1 MLKKQYRKTVI
12 MDLMSRF
19 SRKQIVAL
27 SVAALAIA
35 AIAIAAISVCCSH
48 HTYPRE
54 LVVADSLC
62 ESNPDSAETL
72 LHRMPDSVLAAKPD
86 RMYYDLLRIKASN
99 NLYESQKDST
109 IFRIVDFFEHYG
121 DKERLCQAYYY
132 QGKYYVQ
139 HNDAPQALKCFQEA
153 LDMSDD
159 NTPLAFK
166 SKIYSQSGTIF
177 LDQNLFDEAL
187 AMYRRSFQC
196 DSILG
201 DTVNMA
207 HGLRDMAQ
215 IYRHLEKND
224 SCGILLNQAYTLS
237 KGSDNI
243 FLKRTIL
250 LSLVSFY
257 LAEDKVNEAYRLYS
271 NNLMEVEDMIQSPTY
286 ASAVMIYDKL
296 GKSDSVYKYCNKIMS
311 VGTPSAKQL
320 ALENL
325 IDHYSVKGDLG
336 KVRLL
341 LKKYKDM
348 SDTVRVMNT
357 SETVMQMHSLYDYNL
372 REKENTRLKFEAKEK
387 SFMFVLVAMALGLL
401 CALMFYQRERGKKN
415 YMRIKFMHEH
425 LEQLYKSSC
434 RQYKVSLDLKEKEI
448 AGLMKKIDYLNG
460 GSIEDK
466 EKMRVYDMLRNRIR
480 TNQKLTDKMW
490 EDILL
495 IIDRIYPGLR
505 VKLMGAYGLDK
516 EEFKISV
523 LVKLD
528 LLNMEIATLV
538 CKTPGAVTQKRAAIY
553 KKIFKE
559 KGSSKDFD
567 TYIKSL

>member
-1 MLKKQYRKTVI
+1 
-12 MDLMSRF
+12 MSHF

-62 ESNPDSAETL
+62 ESNPDSAEAL
-72 LHRMPDSVLAAKPD
+72 LRRMPDSVLAAKPD

-99 NLYESQKDST
+99 NLYEPQKDST

-121 DKERLCQAYYY
+121 DNERLCQAYYY

-159 NTPLAFK
+159 NTPLTFK

-224 SCGILLNQAYTLS
+224 SCGILLNQAYKLS

-243 FLKRTIL
+243 FLKRTIV

-257 LAEDKVNEAYRLYS
+257 LAEDKVNGAYRLYS

-296 GKSDSVYKYCNKIMS
+296 GKPDSVYKYCNKIMS

-325 IDHYSVKGDLG
+325 IDYYSVKGDLG

-357 SETVMQMHSLYDYNL
+357 SETVMQMHSLYNYNL

-559 KGSSKDFD
+559 KGSSKGFD

>member
-1 MLKKQYRKTVI
+1 MV
-12 MDLMSRF
+12 RF
-19 SRKQIVAL
+19 SLYNITRKQRIFIAVI
-27 SVAALAIA
+27 ALAIA
-35 AIAIAAISVCCSH
+35 AIAIAAISVFCSH

-62 ESNPDSAETL
+62 ESNPDSAEAL

-99 NLYESQKDST
+99 NLYEPQKDST
-109 IFRIVDFFEHYG
+109 IFRIVDFFERYG

-153 LDMSDD
+153 LDMSGD
-159 NTPLAFK
+159 NTQLTFK

-243 FLKRTIL
+243 FLKRTIV

-296 GKSDSVYKYCNKIMS
+296 GKLDSVYKYCNKIMS

-325 IDHYSVKGDLG
+325 IDYYSVKGDLG

-357 SETVMQMHSLYDYNL
+357 SETVMQMHSLYNYNL

-495 IIDRIYPGLR
+495 VIDRIYPGLR

>member
-1 MLKKQYRKTVI
+1 
-12 MDLMSRF
+12 MSCF

-27 SVAALAIA
+27 SFAALAIA
-35 AIAIAAISVCCSH
+35 VIAIAAISVCCSH

-62 ESNPDSAETL
+62 ETNPDSAEAL

-99 NLYESQKDST
+99 NLYEPQKDST
-109 IFRIVDFFEHYG
+109 IFRIVDFFERYG

-224 SCGILLNQAYTLS
+224 SCRILLNQAYTLS
-237 KGSDNI
+237 EGSDNI
-243 FLKRTIL
+243 FLKRTIV
-250 LSLVSFY
+250 LSLVSSY

-271 NNLMEVEDMIQSPTY
+271 NNLMEVEEMIQSPTY

-325 IDHYSVKGDLG
+325 IDYYSVKGDLD

-357 SETVMQMHSLYDYNL
+357 SETVMQMHSLYNYNL
-372 REKENTRLKFEAKEK
+372 RERENARLKFEAKEK

>member
-1 MLKKQYRKTVI
+1 
-12 MDLMSRF
+12 MSRL
-19 SRKQIVAL
+19 SRKQIVVL

-35 AIAIAAISVCCSH
+35 VIAIAAISVCCSH

-54 LVVADSLC
+54 LVAADSLC
-62 ESNPDSAETL
+62 ENNPDSAEAL

-99 NLYESQKDST
+99 NLYEPQKDST

-121 DKERLCQAYYY
+121 DKEKLFQAYYY

-237 KGSDNI
+237 EGSGNI
-243 FLKRTIL
+243 FLKRTIV
-250 LSLVSFY
+250 LSLVSSY

-271 NNLMEVEDMIQSPTY
+271 NNLMEVEEMIQSPTY

-325 IDHYSVKGDLG
+325 IDYYSVKGDLG

-357 SETVMQMHSLYDYNL
+357 SETVMQMHSLYNYNL
-372 REKENTRLKFEAKEK
+372 RERENARLKFEAKEK

-495 IIDRIYPGLR
+495 IIDRVYPGLR

>member
-1 MLKKQYRKTVI
+1 
-12 MDLMSRF
+12 MSRL

-35 AIAIAAISVCCSH
+35 VIAIAAISVCCSH

-54 LVVADSLC
+54 LVAADSLC
-62 ESNPDSAETL
+62 ETNPDSAEAL

-99 NLYESQKDST
+99 NLYEPQKDST
-109 IFRIVDFFEHYG
+109 IFRIVDFFERYG

-243 FLKRTIL
+243 FLKRTIV
-250 LSLVSFY
+250 LSLVSSY

-271 NNLMEVEDMIQSPTY
+271 NNLMEVEEMIQSPTY

-325 IDHYSVKGDLG
+325 IDYYSVKGDLG

-357 SETVMQMHSLYDYNL
+357 SETVMQMHSLYNYNL
-372 REKENTRLKFEAKEK
+372 RERENTRLKFEAKEK

>member
-1 MLKKQYRKTVI
+1 
-12 MDLMSRF
+12 MSRL

-35 AIAIAAISVCCSH
+35 AIAISVVYLSCSH
-48 HTYPRE
+48 HKYPRE

-62 ESNPDSAETL
+62 ESNPDSAEAL
-72 LHRMPDSVLAAKPD
+72 LHRMPDSVLVAKAD

-99 NLYESQKDST
+99 NLYAPQKDST
-109 IFRIVDFFEHYG
+109 IFRIVDFFESYG
-121 DKERLCQAYYY
+121 DKEKLCQAYYY

-139 HNDAPQALKCFQEA
+139 HNDAPQALKCFQKA
-153 LDMSDD
+153 LNMSDD
-159 NTPLAFK
+159 NTTLAFK

-177 LDQNLFDEAL
+177 LDQNLFDDAL

-207 HGLRDMAQ
+207 HSLRDMAQ
-215 IYRHLEKND
+215 IYKHLEKND

-237 KGSDNI
+237 EGSDNI
-243 FLKRTIL
+243 FLKRTIV

-257 LAEDKVNEAYRLYS
+257 LTEGKVNESYRLYS
-271 NNLMEVEDMIQSPTY
+271 NNLMEVEEMIQSPTY
-286 ASAVMIYDKL
+286 VSAVMIYDKL
-296 GKSDSVYKYCNKIMS
+296 GKSDSVYKYCNKIMH
-311 VGTPSAKQL
+311 VGTPSAKQF

-325 IDHYSVKGDLG
+325 IDYYSVKGDLG
-336 KVRLL
+336 RVRLL

-357 SETVMQMHSLYDYNL
+357 SETVMQMHSLYNYNL

-387 SFMFVLVAMALGLL
+387 SFMFVLVAMALGLF
-401 CALMFYQRERGKKN
+401 CALMFYQREKGKKN

-434 RQYKVSLDLKEKEI
+434 KQYKVSLDLKEKEI

-460 GSIEDK
+460 GSIEDL
-466 EKMRVYDMLRNRIR
+466 EKMRVYDILRNRIR

-495 IIDRIYPGLR
+495 IIDRVYPGLR

>member
-1 MLKKQYRKTVI
+1 
-12 MDLMSRF
+12 MSHF

-27 SVAALAIA
+27 SVAASAIA

-62 ESNPDSAETL
+62 ESNPDSAEAL

-99 NLYESQKDST
+99 NLYEPQKDST

-159 NTPLAFK
+159 NTPLTFK

-224 SCGILLNQAYTLS
+224 SCGILLNQAYKLS

-243 FLKRTIL
+243 FLKRTIV

-257 LAEDKVNEAYRLYS
+257 LTEDKVNEAYRLYS
-271 NNLMEVEDMIQSPTY
+271 NNLMEVEEMIQSPTY

-325 IDHYSVKGDLG
+325 IDYYSVKGDLG

-357 SETVMQMHSLYDYNL
+357 SETVMQMYSLYNYNL

-434 RQYKVSLDLKEKEI
+434 RQYEVSLDLKEKEI
-448 AGLMKKIDYLNG
+448 AGLMKK
-460 GSIEDK
+460 
-466 EKMRVYDMLRNRIR
+466 
-480 TNQKLTDKMW
+480 
-490 EDILL
+490 
-495 IIDRIYPGLR
+495 
-505 VKLMGAYGLDK
+505 
-516 EEFKISV
+516 
-523 LVKLD
+523 
-528 LLNMEIATLV
+528 
-538 CKTPGAVTQKRAAIY
+538 
-553 KKIFKE
+553 
-559 KGSSKDFD
+559 
-567 TYIKSL
+567 

>member
-1 MLKKQYRKTVI
+1 
-12 MDLMSRF
+12 MSRL

-35 AIAIAAISVCCSH
+35 VIAIAAISVCCSH

-54 LVVADSLC
+54 LVAADSLC
-62 ESNPDSAETL
+62 ESNPDSAEAL

-99 NLYESQKDST
+99 NLYEPQKDST

-237 KGSDNI
+237 EGSDNI
-243 FLKRTIL
+243 FLKRTIV
-250 LSLVSFY
+250 LSLVSSY

-271 NNLMEVEDMIQSPTY
+271 NNLMEVEEMIQSPTY

-325 IDHYSVKGDLG
+325 IDYYSVKGDLG

-357 SETVMQMHSLYDYNL
+357 SETVMQMHSLYNYNL
-372 REKENTRLKFEAKEK
+372 RERENTRLKFEAKEK

-434 RQYKVSLDLKEKEI
+434 RQYEASLDLKEKEI
-448 AGLMKKIDYLNG
+448 AGLMKKIDCLNG

>member
-1 MLKKQYRKTVI
+1 
-12 MDLMSRF
+12 MSRL

-35 AIAIAAISVCCSH
+35 VIAIAAISVCCSH

-62 ESNPDSAETL
+62 ETNPDSAEAL
-72 LHRMPDSVLAAKPD
+72 LHRMPDSILAAKPD

-99 NLYESQKDST
+99 NLYEPQKDST
-109 IFRIVDFFEHYG
+109 IFRIVDFFERYG

-224 SCGILLNQAYTLS
+224 GCGILLNQAYTLS
-237 KGSDNI
+237 EGSDNI
-243 FLKRTIL
+243 FLKRTIV
-250 LSLVSFY
+250 LSLVSSY

-271 NNLMEVEDMIQSPTY
+271 NNLMEVEEMIQSPTY

-325 IDHYSVKGDLG
+325 IDYYSVKGDLG

-357 SETVMQMHSLYDYNL
+357 SETVMQMHSLYNYNL
-372 REKENTRLKFEAKEK
+372 RERENTRLKFEAKEK

>member
-1 MLKKQYRKTVI
+1 
-12 MDLMSRF
+12 MSRL
-19 SRKQIVAL
+19 SRKQIVVL

-35 AIAIAAISVCCSH
+35 VIAIAAISVCCSH

-62 ESNPDSAETL
+62 ESNPDSAEAL
-72 LHRMPDSVLAAKPD
+72 LHRMPDSVLEAKPD

-99 NLYESQKDST
+99 NLYEPQKDST
-109 IFRIVDFFEHYG
+109 IFRIVDFFERFG

-159 NTPLAFK
+159 NTPLTFK

-243 FLKRTIL
+243 FLKRTIV

-271 NNLMEVEDMIQSPTY
+271 NNLMEVEEMIQSPTY

-325 IDHYSVKGDLG
+325 IDYYSVKGDLG

-357 SETVMQMHSLYDYNL
+357 SETVMQMHSLYNYNL

>member
-1 MLKKQYRKTVI
+1 
-12 MDLMSRF
+12 MSRL

-35 AIAIAAISVCCSH
+35 VIAIAAISVCCSH

-54 LVVADSLC
+54 LVAADSLC
-62 ESNPDSAETL
+62 ESNPDSAEAL

-99 NLYESQKDST
+99 NLYEPQKDST

-121 DKERLCQAYYY
+121 DKEKLFQAYYY

-196 DSILG
+196 DSILE

-237 KGSDNI
+237 EGSDNI
-243 FLKRTIL
+243 FLKRTIV
-250 LSLVSFY
+250 LSLVSSY

-271 NNLMEVEDMIQSPTY
+271 NNLMEVEEMIQSPTY

-296 GKSDSVYKYCNKIMS
+296 GKSDSVYKYCNKKMS

-325 IDHYSVKGDLG
+325 IDYYSVKGDLG

-357 SETVMQMHSLYDYNL
+357 SETVMQMHSLYIIIILGRGKIQGLNL
-372 REKENTRLKFEAKEK
+372 KPRKNRLCL
-387 SFMFVLVAMALGLL
+387 SSLL
-401 CALMFYQRERGKKN
+401 WHWACCAL
-415 YMRIKFMHEH
+415 
-425 LEQLYKSSC
+425 
-434 RQYKVSLDLKEKEI
+434 
-448 AGLMKKIDYLNG
+448 
-460 GSIEDK
+460 
-466 EKMRVYDMLRNRIR
+466 
-480 TNQKLTDKMW
+480 
-490 EDILL
+490 
-495 IIDRIYPGLR
+495 
-505 VKLMGAYGLDK
+505 
-516 EEFKISV
+516 
-523 LVKLD
+523 
-528 LLNMEIATLV
+528 
-538 CKTPGAVTQKRAAIY
+538 
-553 KKIFKE
+553 
-559 KGSSKDFD
+559 
-567 TYIKSL
+567 

>member
-1 MLKKQYRKTVI
+1 
-12 MDLMSRF
+12 MSHF

-62 ESNPDSAETL
+62 ETNPDSAEAL
-72 LHRMPDSVLAAKPD
+72 LHRMPDSILAAKPD

-99 NLYESQKDST
+99 NLYEPQKDST

-121 DKERLCQAYYY
+121 DNERLCQAYYY

-224 SCGILLNQAYTLS
+224 SCGILLNQAYKLS

-243 FLKRTIL
+243 FLKRTIV

-257 LAEDKVNEAYRLYS
+257 LTEDKVNEAYRLYS
-271 NNLMEVEDMIQSPTY
+271 NNLMEVEEMIQSPTY

-325 IDHYSVKGDLG
+325 IDYYSVKGDLG

-357 SETVMQMHSLYDYNL
+357 SETVMQMYSLYNYNL

-434 RQYKVSLDLKEKEI
+434 RQYEVSLDLKEKEI

>member
-1 MLKKQYRKTVI
+1 
-12 MDLMSRF
+12 MSRF

-48 HTYPRE
+48 HTHPRE
-54 LVVADSLC
+54 LVAADSLC
-62 ESNPDSAETL
+62 ESNPDSAEAL
-72 LHRMPDSVLAAKPD
+72 LHRMPDSVLEAKPD

-99 NLYESQKDST
+99 NLYEPQKDST
-109 IFRIVDFFEHYG
+109 IFRIVDFFERYG
-121 DKERLCQAYYY
+121 DKERLCQADYY

-237 KGSDNI
+237 EGSDNI
-243 FLKRTIL
+243 FLKRTIV
-250 LSLVSFY
+250 LSLVSSY

-271 NNLMEVEDMIQSPTY
+271 NNLMEVEEMIQSPTY

-325 IDHYSVKGDLG
+325 IDYYSVKGDLG

-357 SETVMQMHSLYDYNL
+357 SETVMQMHSLYNYNL
-372 REKENTRLKFEAKEK
+372 REKENSILRESNRERLFIFIGV
-387 SFMFVLVAMALGLL
+387 SLLLVLLIVFLLFVNERSKKKILEDGLL
-401 CALMFYQRERGKKN
+401 
-415 YMRIKFMHEH
+415 ISH
-425 LEQLYKSSC
+425 LEKLSKESCIEKESYKS
-434 RQYKVSLDLKEKEI
+434 RIRDLKQELDKVSL
-448 AGLMKKIDYLNG
+448 
-460 GSIEDK
+460 
-466 EKMRVYDMLRNRIR
+466 MRVERESEAASR
-480 TNQKLTDKMW
+480 KLCIYEQIKKCVYEKKNLHSEEWLTI
-490 EDILL
+490 ENA
-495 IIDRIYPGLR
+495 IDFIYPDFKK
-505 VKLMGAYGLDK
+505 KLF
-516 EEFKISV
+516 EF
-523 LVKLD
+523 
-528 LLNMEIATLV
+528 
-538 CKTPGAVTQKRAAIY
+538 
-553 KKIFKE
+553 
-559 KGSSKDFD
+559 SSFN
-567 TYIKSL
+567 SRE

>member
-1 MLKKQYRKTVI
+1 MYN
-12 MDLMSRF
+12 
-19 SRKQIVAL
+19 
-27 SVAALAIA
+27 
-35 AIAIAAISVCCSH
+35 
-48 HTYPRE
+48 
-54 LVVADSLC
+54 AD
-62 ESNPDSAETL
+62 T
-72 LHRMPDSVLAAKPD
+72 
-86 RMYYDLLRIKASN
+86 
-99 NLYESQKDST
+99 T
-109 IFRIVDFFEHYG
+109 
-121 DKERLCQAYYY
+121 
-132 QGKYYVQ
+132 
-139 HNDAPQALKCFQEA
+139 
-153 LDMSDD
+153 
-159 NTPLAFK
+159 
-166 SKIYSQSGTIF
+166 
-177 LDQNLFDEAL
+177 
-187 AMYRRSFQC
+187 
-196 DSILG
+196 
-201 DTVNMA
+201 
-207 HGLRDMAQ
+207 
-215 IYRHLEKND
+215 
-224 SCGILLNQAYTLS
+224 
-237 KGSDNI
+237 
-243 FLKRTIL
+243 
-250 LSLVSFY
+250 
-257 LAEDKVNEAYRLYS
+257 
-271 NNLMEVEDMIQSPTY
+271 
-286 ASAVMIYDKL
+286 
-296 GKSDSVYKYCNKIMS
+296 
-311 VGTPSAKQL
+311 
-320 ALENL
+320 
-325 IDHYSVKGDLG
+325 
-336 KVRLL
+336 
-341 LKKYKDM
+341 
-348 SDTVRVMNT
+348 
-357 SETVMQMHSLYDYNL
+357 
-372 REKENTRLKFEAKEK
+372 LKFEAKEK

-448 AGLMKKIDYLNG
+448 AGLMKKIDCLNG

>member
-1 MLKKQYRKTVI
+1 
-12 MDLMSRF
+12 MSRL
-19 SRKQIVAL
+19 SRKQIVVL

-35 AIAIAAISVCCSH
+35 VIAIAAISVCCSH

-62 ESNPDSAETL
+62 ESNPDSAEAL
-72 LHRMPDSVLAAKPD
+72 LHRMPDSVLEAKPD

-99 NLYESQKDST
+99 NLYEPQKDST
-109 IFRIVDFFEHYG
+109 IFRIVDFFERFG

-237 KGSDNI
+237 EGSDNI
-243 FLKRTIL
+243 FLKRTIV
-250 LSLVSFY
+250 LSLVSSY

-271 NNLMEVEDMIQSPTY
+271 NNLMEVEEMIQSPTY

-325 IDHYSVKGDLG
+325 IDYYSVKGDLG

-357 SETVMQMHSLYDYNL
+357 SETVMQMHSLYNYNL
-372 REKENTRLKFEAKEK
+372 RERENTRLKFEAKEK

>member
-1 MLKKQYRKTVI
+1 
-12 MDLMSRF
+12 MSRL

-35 AIAIAAISVCCSH
+35 VIAIAAISVCCSH

-62 ESNPDSAETL
+62 ETNPDSAEAL

-99 NLYESQKDST
+99 NLYEPQKDST
-109 IFRIVDFFEHYG
+109 IFRIVDFFERYD

-224 SCGILLNQAYTLS
+224 SCRILLNQAYTLS
-237 KGSDNI
+237 EGSDNI
-243 FLKRTIL
+243 FLKRTIV
-250 LSLVSFY
+250 LSLVSSY

-271 NNLMEVEDMIQSPTY
+271 NNLMEVEEMIQSPTY

-325 IDHYSVKGDLG
+325 IDYYSVKGDLD

-357 SETVMQMHSLYDYNL
+357 SETVMQMHSLYNYNL
-372 REKENTRLKFEAKEK
+372 RERENARLKFEAKEK

-448 AGLMKKIDYLNG
+448 AGLMKKIDCLNG

-505 VKLMGAYGLDK
+505 VKLIGAYGLDK

>member
-1 MLKKQYRKTVI
+1 MYI
-12 MDLMSRF
+12 MSRF

-35 AIAIAAISVCCSH
+35 VIAIAAISVCCSH

-72 LHRMPDSVLAAKPD
+72 LHRVPDSVLAAKPD

-99 NLYESQKDST
+99 NLYEPQKDST
-109 IFRIVDFFEHYG
+109 IFRIVDFFERYG

-139 HNDAPQALKCFQEA
+139 HNDAPQALKCFQKA

-237 KGSDNI
+237 EGSDNI
-243 FLKRTIL
+243 FLKRTIV
-250 LSLVSFY
+250 LSLVSSY

-271 NNLMEVEDMIQSPTY
+271 NNLMEVEEMIQSPTY

-325 IDHYSVKGDLG
+325 IDYYSVRGDLS

-357 SETVMQMHSLYDYNL
+357 SETVMQMHSLYNYNL
-372 REKENTRLKFEAKEK
+372 RERENTRLKFEAKEK

-466 EKMRVYDMLRNRIR
+466 EKMRVYDMSRNRIR

>member
-1 MLKKQYRKTVI
+1 
-12 MDLMSRF
+12 MSHF

-27 SVAALAIA
+27 SVAASAIA

-62 ESNPDSAETL
+62 ESNPDSAEAL

-99 NLYESQKDST
+99 NLYEPQKDST

-224 SCGILLNQAYTLS
+224 SCGILLNQAYKLS

-243 FLKRTIL
+243 FLKRTIV

-257 LAEDKVNEAYRLYS
+257 LTEDKVNEAYRLYS
-271 NNLMEVEDMIQSPTY
+271 NNLMEVEEMIQSPTY

-325 IDHYSVKGDLG
+325 IDYYSVKGDLG

-357 SETVMQMHSLYDYNL
+357 SETVMQMYSLYNYNL

-434 RQYKVSLDLKEKEI
+434 RQYEVSLDLKEKEI

>member
-1 MLKKQYRKTVI
+1 
-12 MDLMSRF
+12 MSHF

-62 ESNPDSAETL
+62 ESNPDSAEAL

-99 NLYESQKDST
+99 NLYEPQKDST
-109 IFRIVDFFEHYG
+109 IFRIVDFFERYG

-224 SCGILLNQAYTLS
+224 SCGILLNQAYKLS

-243 FLKRTIL
+243 FLKRTIV

-271 NNLMEVEDMIQSPTY
+271 NNLMEVEEMIQSPTY

-296 GKSDSVYKYCNKIMS
+296 GKPDSVYKYCNKIMS

-325 IDHYSVKGDLG
+325 IDYYSVKGDLG

-357 SETVMQMHSLYDYNL
+357 SETVMQMHSLYNYNL

-538 CKTPGAVTQKRAAIY
+538 CKTPCAVTQKRAAIY

>member
-1 MLKKQYRKTVI
+1 
-12 MDLMSRF
+12 MSRF

-62 ESNPDSAETL
+62 ETNPDSAEAL
-72 LHRMPDSVLAAKPD
+72 LHRMPDSILAAKPD

-99 NLYESQKDST
+99 NLYEPQKDST

-121 DKERLCQAYYY
+121 DNERLCQAYYY

-224 SCGILLNQAYTLS
+224 SCGILLNQAYKLS

-243 FLKRTIL
+243 FLKRTIV

-257 LAEDKVNEAYRLYS
+257 LTEDKVNEAYRLYS
-271 NNLMEVEDMIQSPTY
+271 NNLMEVEEMIQSPTY

-325 IDHYSVKGDLG
+325 IDYYSVKGDLG

-357 SETVMQMHSLYDYNL
+357 SETVMQMYSLYNYNL

-434 RQYKVSLDLKEKEI
+434 RQYEVSLDLKEKEI

>member
-1 MLKKQYRKTVI
+1 MV
-12 MDLMSRF
+12 RF
-19 SRKQIVAL
+19 SLYNITRKQRIFIAVI
-27 SVAALAIA
+27 ALAIA

-62 ESNPDSAETL
+62 ESNPDSAEAL

-109 IFRIVDFFEHYG
+109 IFRIVDFYERYG

-224 SCGILLNQAYTLS
+224 SCGILLNQAYKLS

-243 FLKRTIL
+243 FLKRTIV

-257 LAEDKVNEAYRLYS
+257 LTEDKVNEAYRLYS
-271 NNLMEVEDMIQSPTY
+271 NNLMEVEEMIQSPTY

-325 IDHYSVKGDLG
+325 IDYYSVKGDLG

-357 SETVMQMHSLYDYNL
+357 SETVMQMYSLYNYNL

-434 RQYKVSLDLKEKEI
+434 RQYEVSLDLKEKEI

>member
-1 MLKKQYRKTVI
+1 MV
-12 MDLMSRF
+12 RF
-19 SRKQIVAL
+19 SLYNITRKQRIFIAVVA
-27 SVAALAIA
+27 SAIA

-62 ESNPDSAETL
+62 ESNPDSAEAL
-72 LHRMPDSVLAAKPD
+72 LHRMPDSVLVAKPD

-99 NLYESQKDST
+99 NLYEPQKDST

-224 SCGILLNQAYTLS
+224 SCGILLNQAYKLS

-243 FLKRTIL
+243 FLKRTIV

-271 NNLMEVEDMIQSPTY
+271 NNLMEVEEMIQSPTY

-325 IDHYSVKGDLG
+325 IDYYSVKGDLG

-357 SETVMQMHSLYDYNL
+357 SETVMQMHALYNYNL
-372 REKENTRLKFEAKEK
+372 REKENSILRESNRERLFIFIGV
-387 SFMFVLVAMALGLL
+387 SLLLVLLVVFLLFVNERSKKKILEDGLL
-401 CALMFYQRERGKKN
+401 
-415 YMRIKFMHEH
+415 ISH
-425 LEQLYKSSC
+425 LEKLSKESCIEKESYKS
-434 RQYKVSLDLKEKEI
+434 RIRDLKQELDKVSL
-448 AGLMKKIDYLNG
+448 
-460 GSIEDK
+460 
-466 EKMRVYDMLRNRIR
+466 MRVERESEAASR
-480 TNQKLTDKMW
+480 KLYIYEQIKKCVYEKKNLHNEEWLTI
-490 EDILL
+490 ENA
-495 IIDRIYPGLR
+495 IDFIYPDFKK
-505 VKLMGAYGLDK
+505 KLFELSSLNSREY
-516 EEFKISV
+516 KICI
-523 LVKLD
+523 LVKLGFQNSD
-528 LLNMEIATLV
+528 IATV
-538 CKTPGAVTQKRAAIY
+538 MCRKANTITYSRANIY
-553 KKIFKE
+553 KKLLGKE
-559 KGSSKDFD
+559 GTAKDFD
-567 TYIKSL
+567 KFIKSL

>member
-1 MLKKQYRKTVI
+1 
-12 MDLMSRF
+12 MSRL

-35 AIAIAAISVCCSH
+35 VIAIAAISVCCSH

-54 LVVADSLC
+54 LVAADSLC
-62 ESNPDSAETL
+62 ESNPDSAEAL

-99 NLYESQKDST
+99 NLYEPQKDST
-109 IFRIVDFFEHYG
+109 IFRIVDFFERYG

-196 DSILG
+196 DSILE

-237 KGSDNI
+237 EGSDNI
-243 FLKRTIL
+243 FLKRTIV
-250 LSLVSFY
+250 LSLVSSY

-271 NNLMEVEDMIQSPTY
+271 NNLMEVEEMIQSPTY

-325 IDHYSVKGDLG
+325 IDYYSVKGDLG

-357 SETVMQMHSLYDYNL
+357 SETVMQMHSLYNYNL
-372 REKENTRLKFEAKEK
+372 RERENTRLKFEAKEK

-434 RQYKVSLDLKEKEI
+434 RQYEASLDLKEKEI
-448 AGLMKKIDYLNG
+448 AGLMKKIDCLNG

-466 EKMRVYDMLRNRIR
+466 EKMGSPEKVC
-480 TNQKLTDKMW
+480 
-490 EDILL
+490 
-495 IIDRIYPGLR
+495 GLS
-505 VKLMGAYGLDK
+505 
-516 EEFKISV
+516 IQS
-523 LVKLD
+523 
-528 LLNMEIATLV
+528 
-538 CKTPGAVTQKRAAIY
+538 C
-553 KKIFKE
+553 
-559 KGSSKDFD
+559 
-567 TYIKSL
+567 

>member
-1 MLKKQYRKTVI
+1 
-12 MDLMSRF
+12 MSRL

-35 AIAIAAISVCCSH
+35 VIAIAAISVCCSH

-62 ESNPDSAETL
+62 ESNPDSAEAL
-72 LHRMPDSVLAAKPD
+72 LHRMPDSVLEAKPD

-99 NLYESQKDST
+99 NLYEPQKDST
-109 IFRIVDFFEHYG
+109 IFRIVDFFERFG

-237 KGSDNI
+237 EGSDNI
-243 FLKRTIL
+243 FLKRTIV
-250 LSLVSFY
+250 LSLVSSY

-271 NNLMEVEDMIQSPTY
+271 NNLMEVEEMIQSPTY

-296 GKSDSVYKYCNKIMS
+296 GKSDSVYNYCNKIMS

-325 IDHYSVKGDLG
+325 IDYYSVKGDLG

-357 SETVMQMHSLYDYNL
+357 SETVMQMHSLYNYNL
-372 REKENTRLKFEAKEK
+372 RERENTRLKFEAKEK

>member
-1 MLKKQYRKTVI
+1 MV
-12 MDLMSRF
+12 RF
-19 SRKQIVAL
+19 SLYNTTRKQRIFIAV
-27 SVAALAIA
+27 VALAIA
-35 AIAIAAISVCCSH
+35 VMAIAAISVCCSH

-62 ESNPDSAETL
+62 ESNPDSAEAL
-72 LHRMPDSVLAAKPD
+72 LHRMPDSVLAAQPD
-86 RMYYDLLRIKASN
+86 RIYYDLLRIKASN
-99 NLYESQKDST
+99 NLYEPQKDST
-109 IFRIVDFFEHYG
+109 IFRIVDFFERYG
-121 DKERLCQAYYY
+121 DKEKLCQAYYY

-237 KGSDNI
+237 EGSDNI
-243 FLKRTIL
+243 FLKRTIV

-271 NNLMEVEDMIQSPTY
+271 NNLMEVEEMIQSPTY

-325 IDHYSVKGDLG
+325 IDYYSVKGDLG

-357 SETVMQMHSLYDYNL
+357 SETVMQMHSLYNYNL

-495 IIDRIYPGLR
+495 VIDRIYPGLR

>member
-1 MLKKQYRKTVI
+1 MI
-12 MDLMSRF
+12 MGIMSRL
-19 SRKQIVAL
+19 SRKQIVVL

-35 AIAIAAISVCCSH
+35 VIAIAAISVCCSH

-62 ESNPDSAETL
+62 ESNPDSAEAL
-72 LHRMPDSVLAAKPD
+72 LHRMPDSVLEAKPD

-99 NLYESQKDST
+99 NLYEPQKDST
-109 IFRIVDFFEHYG
+109 IFRIVDFFERFG

-159 NTPLAFK
+159 NTPLTFK

-243 FLKRTIL
+243 FLKRTIV

-271 NNLMEVEDMIQSPTY
+271 NNLMEVEEMIQSPTY

-325 IDHYSVKGDLG
+325 IDYYSVKGDLG

-357 SETVMQMHSLYDYNL
+357 SETVMQMHSLYNYNL

>member
-1 MLKKQYRKTVI
+1 MV
-12 MDLMSRF
+12 RF
-19 SRKQIVAL
+19 SLYNITRKQRIFIAV
-27 SVAALAIA
+27 VALAIA
-35 AIAIAAISVCCSH
+35 VMAIAAISVCCSH
-48 HTYPRE
+48 HTYPCE

-62 ESNPDSAETL
+62 ESNPDSAEAL
-72 LHRMPDSVLAAKPD
+72 LHRMPDSVLEAKPD

-99 NLYESQKDST
+99 NLYEPQKDST
-109 IFRIVDFFEHYG
+109 IFRIVDFFERYG

-243 FLKRTIL
+243 FLKRTIV
-250 LSLVSFY
+250 LSLVSSY
-257 LAEDKVNEAYRLYS
+257 LAEDKINEAYRLYS
-271 NNLMEVEDMIQSPTY
+271 KNLMEVEEMIQSPTY

-325 IDHYSVKGDLG
+325 IDYYSVKGDLG

-357 SETVMQMHSLYDYNL
+357 SETVMQMHSLYNYNL
-372 REKENTRLKFEAKEK
+372 RERENTRLKFEAKEK

>member
-1 MLKKQYRKTVI
+1 MV
-12 MDLMSRF
+12 RF
-19 SRKQIVAL
+19 SLYNITRKQRIFIAVI
-27 SVAALAIA
+27 ALAIA
-35 AIAIAAISVCCSH
+35 AIAIAAISVFCSH

-62 ESNPDSAETL
+62 ESNPDSAEAL

-99 NLYESQKDST
+99 NLYEPQKDST

-243 FLKRTIL
+243 FLKRTIV

-271 NNLMEVEDMIQSPTY
+271 NNLMEVEEMIQSPTY

-325 IDHYSVKGDLG
+325 IDYYSVKGDLG

-357 SETVMQMHSLYDYNL
+357 SETVMQMHSLYNYNL

-495 IIDRIYPGLR
+495 VIDRIYPGLR

>member
-1 MLKKQYRKTVI
+1 MV
-12 MDLMSRF
+12 RF
-19 SRKQIVAL
+19 SLYNTTRKQRIFIAV
-27 SVAALAIA
+27 VALAIA
-35 AIAIAAISVCCSH
+35 VMAIAAISVCCSH

-62 ESNPDSAETL
+62 ESNPDSAEAL
-72 LHRMPDSVLAAKPD
+72 LRRMPDSVLAAKPD

-99 NLYESQKDST
+99 NLYEPQKDSA
-109 IFRIVDFFEHYG
+109 IFRIVDFFERYG

-237 KGSDNI
+237 EGSDNI
-243 FLKRTIL
+243 FLKRTIV

-271 NNLMEVEDMIQSPTY
+271 NNLMEVEEMIQSPTY

-325 IDHYSVKGDLG
+325 IDYYSVKGDLG

-357 SETVMQMHSLYDYNL
+357 SETVMQMHSLYNYNL

-495 IIDRIYPGLR
+495 VIDRIYPGLR

>member
-1 MLKKQYRKTVI
+1 
-12 MDLMSRF
+12 MSRL

-62 ESNPDSAETL
+62 ETNPDSAEAL

-99 NLYESQKDST
+99 NLYEPQKDST

-224 SCGILLNQAYTLS
+224 SCRILLNQAYTLS
-237 KGSDNI
+237 EGSDNI
-243 FLKRTIL
+243 FLKRTIV
-250 LSLVSFY
+250 LSLVSSY

-271 NNLMEVEDMIQSPTY
+271 NNLMEVEEMIQSPTY

-325 IDHYSVKGDLG
+325 IDYYSVRGDLS

-357 SETVMQMHSLYDYNL
+357 SETVMQMHSLYNYNL